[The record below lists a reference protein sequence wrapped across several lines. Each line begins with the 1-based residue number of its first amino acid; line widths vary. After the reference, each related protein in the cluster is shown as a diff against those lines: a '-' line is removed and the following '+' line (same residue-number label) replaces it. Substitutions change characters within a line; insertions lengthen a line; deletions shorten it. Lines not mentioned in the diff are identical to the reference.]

1 MEPSENAFEM
11 IKAWE
16 GLHCRAYKA
25 LPSERYYTIGYGH
38 CSPEVKKGQYI
49 TVKEAE
55 QLLKNDVAQYSQLL
69 AAVNPTLLQH
79 QYDVLISLIYNIGW
93 HNFITSMT
101 GVVTASL
108 NRKTTPIDVARRII
122 LWVRS
127 GEKVVLGLQR
137 RRVMEANYFLGY
149 ECFTL
154 DNGEIHE
161 HCL

>member
-1 MEPSENAFEM
+1 M
-11 IKAWE
+11 IKKWE
-16 GLHCRAYKA
+16 GLRCRAYKA
-25 LPSERYYTIGYGH
+25 LPGERYYTIGYGH
-38 CSPEVKKGQYI
+38 CSPGVKKGQYV

-55 QLLKNDVAQYSQLL
+55 QLLKKDVAKYSQLL
-69 AAVNPTLLQH
+69 AKVNPTLQQN
-79 QYDVLISLIYNIGW
+79 QYDALISLIYNIGW

-108 NRKTTPIDVARRII
+108 NKKATPIDVARRII
-122 LWVRS
+122 LWVHS

>member
-1 MEPSENAFEM
+1 MEPSENAFEI

-38 CSPEVKKGQYI
+38 CSHEVKKGQCV
-49 TVKEAE
+49 TVQEAE

-69 AAVNPTLLQH
+69 AATNPTLLQH
-79 QYDVLISLIYNIGW
+79 QYDALISLIYNIGW
-93 HNFITSMT
+93 YNFVTSMT
-101 GVVTASL
+101 GTVTASL

-127 GEKVVLGLQR
+127 GGKVILGLQR

-149 ECFTL
+149 ECFVL
-154 DNGEIHE
+154 ENGHIYEN
-161 HCL
+161 L

>member
-16 GLHCRAYKA
+16 GLQCRAYKA

-38 CSPEVKKGQYI
+38 CSPEIKKGQYI

-79 QYDVLISLIYNIGW
+79 QYDALISLIYNIGW
-93 HNFITSMT
+93 YNFVTSMT

-108 NRKTTPIDVARRII
+108 NRKTTPIDIARRII

-127 GEKVVLGLQR
+127 GGKVVLGLQR

>member
-38 CSPEVKKGQYI
+38 CSPEVKKGRYI

>member
-38 CSPEVKKGQYI
+38 CRPEVKKGQSV

-55 QLLKNDVAQYSQLL
+55 QLLKNDVAEYSQLL
-69 AAVNPTLLQH
+69 DAINPTLLQH
-79 QYDVLISLIYNIGW
+79 QYDALISLIYNIGW
-93 HNFITSMT
+93 YNFVTSMT
-101 GVVTASL
+101 CVVTSSL

-127 GEKVVLGLQR
+127 GGKVILGLQR

-149 ECFTL
+149 ECFVL
-154 DNGEIHE
+154 EDGQIYE
-161 HCL
+161 HSI